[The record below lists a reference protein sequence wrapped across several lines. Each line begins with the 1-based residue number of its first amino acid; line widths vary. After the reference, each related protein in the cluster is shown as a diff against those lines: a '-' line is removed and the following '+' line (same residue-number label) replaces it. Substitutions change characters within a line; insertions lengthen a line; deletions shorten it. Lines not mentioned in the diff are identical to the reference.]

1 MRYQAVLR
9 PGADRAARAGLKL
22 IINAEVVP
30 RTAHNRGVGT
40 GPARREGEGLQAWH
54 GTAVDRRAG
63 QAARLPEAYRTAA
76 EEVLEPGVALL
87 SE

>member
-1 MRYQAVLR
+1 MPKLYRVPHTIAVSVQ
-9 PGADRAARAGLKL
+9 DRQEARG
-22 IINAEVVP
+22 
-30 RTAHNRGVGT
+30 G
-40 GPARREGEGLQAWH
+40 GLQAWH